1 MDSSMIR
8 VKVTNILHGKAWFGV
23 FVYAPPSRGDRKEF
37 WEHLALEVAAFQTP
51 WILLGDL
58 NCISGQ
64 FDKYGG
70 RSVCPQETRLLT
82 EFMEITRAIVD
93 PNWILM
99 YPKAG
104 VKALTIKDSDHAPL
118 VLDFLLEQDRY
129 NKPFRFLD
137 AWIRDPECFEVVKDA
152 WKLVVSGAKSLQLLS
167 RSRIQG
173 NASLYGINNTLGS
186 AKRSFDFWTSFYL
199 KNSEPSILPWSLNW
213 VGSWLQILLD
223 LGVKCFLQSMVLII
237 LLFGIFLYPENAT
250 SLAKGI
256 MGCRDFIRKE
266 SCWIVGNGSLID
278 LWSAPWIPWLDWDSY
293 CPAFNPRCQ
302 VLKVSILSELLD
314 DSGNFD
320 LDVAA
325 RWFNPTLICRLR
337 EVIPLDRELF
347 IQVAVSLCNTL
358 WNARNSCF
366 HEGTVVS
373 PEVILCKTLSDVQEW
388 RVARSKLP
396 PVVVGSTPNS
406 IVPRNASVRVF
417 SDANVRGSVAY
428 TAFLVLDSKDQILG
442 VATYK
447 FQVNSPLEAE
457 AYGLIS
463 AVEFCQSSGWNE
475 VRFYTDCQIL
485 VKALEDRSCPSWRL
499 MPLFSKLFFLL
510 CCGSGV
516 NVTWVLRN
524 FNLPAH
530 ELAKWI
536 ASLGICQSLSA
547 EEIILVLG
555 CLNVVV

>member
-1 MDSSMIR
+1 
-8 VKVTNILHGKAWFGV
+8 
-23 FVYAPPSRGDRKEF
+23 
-37 WEHLALEVAAFQTP
+37 
-51 WILLGDL
+51 
-58 NCISGQ
+58 
-64 FDKYGG
+64 
-70 RSVCPQETRLLT
+70 
-82 EFMEITRAIVD
+82 
-93 PNWILM
+93 
-99 YPKAG
+99 
-104 VKALTIKDSDHAPL
+104 
-118 VLDFLLEQDRY
+118 
-129 NKPFRFLD
+129 
-137 AWIRDPECFEVVKDA
+137 
-152 WKLVVSGAKSLQLLS
+152 
-167 RSRIQG
+167 
-173 NASLYGINNTLGS
+173 
-186 AKRSFDFWTSFYL
+186 
-199 KNSEPSILPWSLNW
+199 
-213 VGSWLQILLD
+213 
-223 LGVKCFLQSMVLII
+223 
-237 LLFGIFLYPENAT
+237 
-250 SLAKGI
+250 

-293 CPAFNPRCQ
+293 CAAFNPRCQ
-302 VLKVSILSELLD
+302 VTKVSLLSELLD
-314 DSGNFD
+314 DSGNFN
-320 LDVAA
+320 LDAAA
-325 RWFNPTLICRLR
+325 RWAFSVKGAYNSFIKGTLNAPKSLWTQIWNAPIHERSKFFIWKVARDLLPCGNRLSSIFQNNMR
-337 EVIPLDRELF
+337 CIFCDDVEDSVIPLDRELF

-406 IVPRNASVRVF
+406 IVPRKASVRVF
-417 SDANVRGSVAY
+417 SDAAVRGSVAY

-475 VRFYTDCQIL
+475 VRFYIDCRIL
-485 VKALEDRSCPSWRL
+485 VKALEDHNCPSWRL

-510 CCGSGV
+510 CCCSRI
-516 NVTWVLRN
+516 NVTWVPRN

-530 ELAKWI
+530 ELAKWV